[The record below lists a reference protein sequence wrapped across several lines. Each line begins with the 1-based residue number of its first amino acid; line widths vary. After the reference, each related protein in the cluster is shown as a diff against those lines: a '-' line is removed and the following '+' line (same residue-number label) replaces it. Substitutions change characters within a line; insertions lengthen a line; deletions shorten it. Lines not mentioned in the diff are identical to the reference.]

1 MENWKSARDAQTK
14 LHTRL
19 YTGRDRDSTNVVV
32 RARTKRSYTHG
43 YDDGRIGGGGG
54 GGVVGDSKKN
64 MIFQSLFL
72 DLVRASD
79 ERVQSTLC
87 TESNCMCVRHEQQNQ
102 SKHAC
107 ENTLAVRRFEDQ
119 KQ

>member
-1 MENWKSARDAQTK
+1 MKNWKSARDAQTK

-79 ERVQSTLC
+79 ERVRRAIV
-87 TESNCMCVRHEQQNQ
+87 CVYATN
-102 SKHAC
+102 SKTKVNMHAR
-107 ENTLAVRRFEDQ
+107 TLAVRRFEQQ